1 MFRQRLGSRA
11 ISFFGA
17 RFCVVPDAAHRDSST
32 LALLYAAARRLRV
45 IRFVNDSRPSLAS
58 LPFFLF
64 VFARSTRSSTPRCRR
79 LNRFNVLFHVATF
92 SRDAENLKTA
102 SSHILIS
109 VQINSFL
116 GTCIEKRYNSIG

>member
-17 RFCVVPDAAHRDSST
+17 RFCVVLDAAHRDSST

-64 VFARSTRSSTPRCRR
+64 VFDRTDTLFNASLSFKPLQCPFSRCDFLSRKSE
-79 LNRFNVLFHVATF
+79 NRF
-92 SRDAENLKTA
+92 
-102 SSHILIS
+102 
-109 VQINSFL
+109 
-116 GTCIEKRYNSIG
+116 